1 MSLSAR
7 FDKLLPQP
15 NLRDLPLASWC
26 AAGFV
31 K

>member
-1 MSLSAR
+1 MSLLAR
-7 FDKLLPQP
+7 LDKLLPQP
-15 NLRDLPLASWC
+15 RLRESPLASWC